1 MKIPF
6 IINADLESLLEKRNI
21 CHKNQ
26 EKSSATKINN
36 HTVSVCS
43 LFAHCS
49 FNATKN
55 RLDYYRGKD
64 CMKIFCND
72 FTFCND
78 FKDHATKIIN
88 YEKKKK

>member
-1 MKIPF
+1 MKILF
-6 IINADLESLLEKRNI
+6 IINADLESLLEKRNT

-26 EKSSATKINN
+26 KKSSATKINN

-43 LFAHCS
+43 LFTHCS

-64 CMKIFCND
+64 CMKTFCND
-72 FTFCND
+72 FTFGND
-78 FKDHATKIIN
+78 FKNHATKIIN
-88 YEKKKK
+88 Y